1 MEKQNSPLFIG
12 VECQNRVLHL
22 FLPLRLLL
30 PSPTLLPYKFHR
42 PACFRPDNETT
53 PFVFTTRTNAKLRAM
68 ATVKKA
74 SSVLVAACVGAV
86 EALKD
91 QAGLCRWNY
100 AMRSL
105 QQHAKGNMGSL
116 SQAVRMPSSM
126 CDRRSSE
133 EAKRSEESLRKV
145 MYLSCWGPN

>member
-1 MEKQNSPLFIG
+1 MEKQNSPLFLG
-12 VECQNRVLHL
+12 VECQNQVLRL
-22 FLPLRLLL
+22 FLP
-30 PSPTLLPYKFHR
+30 SYKFRR
-42 PACFRPDNETT
+42 PACFQPDNETT
-53 PFVFTTRTNAKLRAM
+53 PLVFTTRRQSRELRELRAM

-74 SSVLVAACVGAV
+74 SVLVAACVGAV

-100 AMRSL
+100 TMRSL
-105 QQHAKGNMGSL
+105 QQHAKGNVRSL
-116 SQAVRMPSSM
+116 SQAVRMHSSM
-126 CDRRSSE
+126 CDGRSSE